1 MLNTII
7 EISNKVNQCSQN
19 DRLEIIISLRA
30 FLFEHP
36 VHYWISFE
44 NHESYEGQLF
54 SCQNLNPSEMK
65 KINENNIRKINLKPI
80 DLFLLPK
87 NKKLQLIS
95 LIEEIF
101 EDLQLT
107 VVYDKLRLNPFD
119 KDDLHNFILCN
130 QNYFSSNILNIY
142 NSRNKYANYLLSEA
156 NIEHQIYETC
166 FTLSRKNKI
175 IDYWINIWG
184 HSANYKEST
193 LIEHLIIK

>member
-1 MLNTII
+1 MNTLI

-119 KDDLHNFILCN
+119 KDDLHDFILCN
-130 QNYFSSNILNIY
+130 QNYFSSNLGNPFFFNVTLNFV
-142 NSRNKYANYLLSEA
+142 SP
-156 NIEHQIYETC
+156 
-166 FTLSRKNKI
+166 
-175 IDYWINIWG
+175 
-184 HSANYKEST
+184 
-193 LIEHLIIK
+193 

>member
-1 MLNTII
+1 MLNTLI

-44 NHESYEGQLF
+44 NHESYEEQLF

-119 KDDLHNFILCN
+119 KDDLHNFR
-130 QNYFSSNILNIY
+130 NIRRITD
-142 NSRNKYANYLLSEA
+142 SK
-156 NIEHQIYETC
+156 HMD
-166 FTLSRKNKI
+166 I
-175 IDYWINIWG
+175 IFF
-184 HSANYKEST
+184 SANKS
-193 LIEHLIIK
+193 